1 MTQQAKTKNEVAKK
15 DSSALVANAIDLS
28 LVAQD
33 QGQGLAKVDLNTTA
47 LPFLKILSSMSPQTK
62 KAKSEYIEGAEEGMI
77 FNTVTEEL
85 FSGDEGIKV
94 VPCFFEPVQLEWSD
108 RGTGSSAPIVH
119 PVDTPLLNK
128 TTKDSDGKLRLP
140 EGTYLER
147 THNHYCLL
155 LNEEG
160 LSSQVLLSMK
170 VSGLSR
176 SRKWNSLMLSA
187 QVKHGDQVI
196 NPPSWYF
203 SYHLTTKHQSND
215 KGDWY
220 GWDIKRAEPVS
231 ADVYHAGKKFFD
243 AVKRGSVEVNYEQ
256 SSDSSGTD
264 ASDNTN
270 PF

>member
-1 MTQQAKTKNEVAKK
+1 MTQQQKTKSEVAVKE
-15 DSSALVANAIDLS
+15 SSAVAVQAIDLS
-28 LVAQD
+28 LVAKD
-33 QGQGLAKVDLNTTA
+33 QGMGLAKIDMETIS

-62 KAKSEYIEGAEEGMI
+62 KAKSEYVEGAEEGMI

-85 FSGDEGIKV
+85 FSGAEGIKV
-94 VPCFFEPVQLEWSD
+94 VPCYFEPVQLEWSD

-128 TTKDSDGKLRLP
+128 TTKDKDGKLRLP

-155 LNEEG
+155 LNKDG
-160 LSSQVLLSMK
+160 LTSQVLISMK
-170 VSGLSR
+170 VSGLSK

-187 QVKHGDQVI
+187 QVKNGNDVI

-203 SYHLTTKHQSND
+203 SYDLTTKAQSND

-231 ADVYHAGKKFFD
+231 ADVYHAGKKFFE
-243 AVKRGSVEVNYEQ
+243 AVKKGSVEVNYEQ
-256 SSDSSGTD
+256 SGDSAGTEAND
-264 ASDNTN
+264 GST

>member
-15 DSSALVANAIDLS
+15 ESSALVVNAIDLS
-28 LVAQD
+28 LVAKD

-128 TTKDSDGKLRLP
+128 TTKDNDGKLRLP

-187 QVKHGDQVI
+187 QVSMGIKLLILQAGI
-196 NPPSWYF
+196 I
-203 SYHLTTKHQSND
+203 LTT
-215 KGDWY
+215 
-220 GWDIKRAEPVS
+220 
-231 ADVYHAGKKFFD
+231 
-243 AVKRGSVEVNYEQ
+243 
-256 SSDSSGTD
+256 
-264 ASDNTN
+264 
-270 PF
+270 

>member
-15 DSSALVANAIDLS
+15 DSSALVVNAIDLS

-62 KAKSEYIEGAEEGMI
+62 KAKSEYVEGAEEGMI

-128 TTKDSDGKLRLP
+128 TD
-140 EGTYLER
+140 
-147 THNHYCLL
+147 
-155 LNEEG
+155 
-160 LSSQVLLSMK
+160 
-170 VSGLSR
+170 
-176 SRKWNSLMLSA
+176 RK
-187 QVKHGDQVI
+187 
-196 NPPSWYF
+196 
-203 SYHLTTKHQSND
+203 
-215 KGDWY
+215 
-220 GWDIKRAEPVS
+220 
-231 ADVYHAGKKFFD
+231 
-243 AVKRGSVEVNYEQ
+243 SVV
-256 SSDSSGTD
+256 
-264 ASDNTN
+264 
-270 PF
+270 